1 MTKPALGFPLEG
13 LKVLDM
19 SRVLAGPFAG
29 RMLCDLGADVVK
41 VEPPEGDSTR
51 LWGRM
56 AGGISSY
63 FNMANAG
70 KRCISIDLRA
80 AGARELVIELAAKA
94 DVVLEN
100 FRPDVMP
107 RLGIGYEQL
116 AAKNPRL
123 IMLSISGFGR
133 DGPESRRPAYAPIVH
148 AELGLIHR
156 VQAREGVKVDLPLS
170 VADTNAGLHGLV
182 ALLSAVIMR
191 DRTGLGQHI
200 DLSMM
205 DATLVSDDQLHF
217 EIEHAEGTRNL
228 PPDIWETGVG
238 GILVSVDF
246 RYLWKLLTTEFGITD
261 PSTGDTPLEEKISL
275 RRGAVAAFMQE
286 PCVVGRGRAH
296 DGQDEPRL
304 GPRAGGQGPARTAH
318 ARQPRLH
325 RGNRRPRR
333 RNTPCRA
340 IALPLLASRGRRSR
354 PGATPRRTQCRSAG
368 RLARPIAG
376 DHIGALRKRHHLAHA
391 GGTRLRPLR
400 LLRQHHRDRLLDPPR
415 ARFRRLGFLD
425 GAHVFLAMRERQLV
439 ERRPRAGLLQRRRQV
454 LRHLDLARRRIELKR
469 HFNLVAAGHA
479 RRLAM
484 HFRQRQHEL
493 ARP

>member
-1 MTKPALGFPLEG
+1 MTKPVPGSPLEG

-80 AGARELVIELAAKA
+80 EGARDLVIELAAKA

-116 AAKNPRL
+116 AAQNPRL

-156 VQAREGVKVDLPLS
+156 VQSRDGVKIDLPLS

-246 RYLWKLLTTEFGITD
+246 RYLWKLLTTEFGVTD
-261 PSTGDTPLEEKISL
+261 PSVGDTPLEQKIAL
-275 RRGAVAAFMQE
+275 RRNAVAAFMKDLASWE
-286 PCVVGRGRAH
+286 AVGSAMEKMNLAWGRV
-296 DGQDEPRL
+296 
-304 GPRAGGQGPARTAH
+304 RAGKDLRE
-318 ARQPRLH
+318 QP
-325 RGNRRPRR
+325 
-333 RNTPCRA
+333 T
-340 IALPLLASRGRRSR
+340 LASRASIVEIDDR
-354 PGATPRRTQCRSAG
+354 
-368 RLARPIAG
+368 
-376 DHIGALRKRHHLAHA
+376 A
-391 GGTRLRPLR
+391 GGTRPIAQSPYRFSQASAGVRGPAP
-400 LLRQHHRDRLLDPPR
+400 HRGEHNADVL
-415 ARFRRLGFLD
+415 AEWLGRSQE
-425 GAHVFLAMRERQLV
+425 AIS
-439 ERRPRAGLLQRRRQV
+439 
-454 LRHLDLARRRIELKR
+454 DLYSRGIISR
-469 HFNLVAAGHA
+469 GS
-479 RRLAM
+479 
-484 HFRQRQHEL
+484 QDTG
-493 ARP
+493 

>member
-1 MTKPALGFPLEG
+1 MTKPVPGSPLEG

-80 AGARELVIELAAKA
+80 EGARDLVIELAAKA

-116 AAKNPRL
+116 AAQNPRL

-156 VQAREGVKVDLPLS
+156 VQSRDGVKIDLPLS
-170 VADTNAGLHGLV
+170 VADTNAGLHGLI

-246 RYLWKLLTTEFGITD
+246 RYLWKLLTTEFGVTD
-261 PSTGDTPLEEKISL
+261 PSVGDTPLEQKIAL
-275 RRGAVAAFMQE
+275 RRNAVAAFMKDLASWE
-286 PCVVGRGRAH
+286 AVGSAMEKMNLAWGRV
-296 DGQDEPRL
+296 
-304 GPRAGGQGPARTAH
+304 RAGKDLRE
-318 ARQPRLH
+318 QP
-325 RGNRRPRR
+325 
-333 RNTPCRA
+333 T
-340 IALPLLASRGRRSR
+340 LASRASIVEIDDR
-354 PGATPRRTQCRSAG
+354 
-368 RLARPIAG
+368 
-376 DHIGALRKRHHLAHA
+376 A
-391 GGTRLRPLR
+391 GGTRPIAQSPYRFSQASAGVRGPAP
-400 LLRQHHRDRLLDPPR
+400 HRGEHNADVL
-415 ARFRRLGFLD
+415 AEWLGRSQE
-425 GAHVFLAMRERQLV
+425 AIS
-439 ERRPRAGLLQRRRQV
+439 
-454 LRHLDLARRRIELKR
+454 DLYSRGIISR
-469 HFNLVAAGHA
+469 GS
-479 RRLAM
+479 
-484 HFRQRQHEL
+484 QDTG
-493 ARP
+493 

>member
-1 MTKPALGFPLEG
+1 MTKPVHGSPLEG

-80 AGARELVIELAAKA
+80 EGARELVIDLAAKA

-246 RYLWKLLTTEFGITD
+246 RYLWKLLTTEFSIAD
-261 PSTGDTPLEEKISL
+261 PSTGDTPLEQKIAL
-275 RRGAVAAFMQE
+275 RRGAVAAFMKDLTSWDAVE
-286 PCVVGRGRAH
+286 RTMDKMNLAWGRV
-296 DGQDEPRL
+296 
-304 GPRAGGQGPARTAH
+304 RAGKDLRE
-318 ARQPRLH
+318 QP
-325 RGNRRPRR
+325 
-333 RNTPCRA
+333 T
-340 IALPLLASRGRRSR
+340 LASRASIVEIDDR
-354 PGATPRRTQCRSAG
+354 
-368 RLARPIAG
+368 
-376 DHIGALRKRHHLAHA
+376 A
-391 GGTRLRPLR
+391 GGTRPVAQSPYRFSQATAGVRGPAP
-400 LLRQHHRDRLLDPPR
+400 HRGEHNADVLAQWLGQSQAEISGLY
-415 ARFRRLGFLD
+415 ARGIISRTS
-425 GAHVFLAMRERQLV
+425 E
-439 ERRPRAGLLQRRRQV
+439 EAG
-454 LRHLDLARRRIELKR
+454 
-469 HFNLVAAGHA
+469 
-479 RRLAM
+479 
-484 HFRQRQHEL
+484 
-493 ARP
+493 